1 MLRDLTL
8 LFASIAT
15 FLAVWFYLAAD
26 SQKDVVRKLF
36 GACQFQ
42 DGLETLNQ
50 VRSDIRIAKGLAVV
64 AMVLWVIYLILR
76 LY

>member
-1 MLRDLTL
+1 MLRDFTL

-42 DGLETLNQ
+42 DGLETFNQ

-64 AMVLWVIYLILR
+64 AMVLWVIYLVLR